1 VNGGVEIVDLRTIV
15 PIDEALIAE
24 RSAAHGRVMVI
35 TEEPVANSFAQS
47 LAGRI
52 QAACFDSLDAPVKV
66 IGSESTPAI
75 PLNSTLEAA
84 LLPSADKV
92 AKAMQALLAY

>member
-1 VNGGVEIVDLRTIV
+1 
-15 PIDEALIAE
+15 
-24 RSAAHGRVMVI
+24 
-35 TEEPVANSFAQS
+35 
-47 LAGRI
+47 
-52 QAACFDSLDAPVKV
+52 LDAPVAV